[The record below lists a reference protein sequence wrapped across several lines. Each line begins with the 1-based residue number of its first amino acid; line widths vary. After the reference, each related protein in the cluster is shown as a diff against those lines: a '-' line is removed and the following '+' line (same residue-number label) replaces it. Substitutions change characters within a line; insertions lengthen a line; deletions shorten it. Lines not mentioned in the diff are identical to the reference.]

1 MASDVELKK
10 IKKKYGEKFMH
21 MCRDLFPTILEQEG
35 ALFAI
40 LENTFADN
48 SRTLYEDIHE
58 NNLEIGFKNF
68 IYSKVDIKAGA
79 VELVEER
86 TPYELLDEAGYDLYE
101 CETEEEIQ
109 EFKKYFAHGEELC
122 TFDGGRLNICVV
134 FFAVKKNVDE
144 IKREDFPYPKREDE
158 YGTSVMSIQFSKTG
172 LCTVSIKNRY
182 NHRVNNPDATYGND
196 LDRIIPGLSESFES
210 LLLKRGLQF
219 TRNNI
224 AKLNI
229 PNYVVAGDGKYYKYN
244 LEIDG
249 TYYCPGN
256 VVIHRGRAINIGDSE
271 KVLLVE
277 NFEIDLEAKTIRQS
291 LFSDWAWQDSFE
303 DDLQNIEKIEIVRDK
318 ESKDGERIITIKK
331 RDSEIPVEIRIDRD
345 NQIIG
350 YKNLELEAVE
360 NNFLK
365 HNTKLKYLELPMLTR
380 AENSFLEYN
389 KGLESLKLPQLRY
402 LGDAALLD
410 NNNLSELILPE
421 LREAGDEFL
430 YANEKLKQLILSKLE
445 QVGESFLKSNMILT
459 DLYLPKLKRADGY
472 FLYENR
478 ELEHLELPCLYE
490 VGESFLYWNNKL
502 KRLYLPKLEIV
513 GGSFLYSNRCLK
525 ELYLPSLKLIGGFVL
540 CNNEELS
547 EIDLPSV
554 ISIGDY
560 FIAENRN
567 LEKVNMPQL
576 ESIGYNFLAGN
587 YALEELT
594 LPKLCEAGNGFLFKN
609 KRLKSIYLPNLRKVG
624 DRFLGSNRDLVA
636 IVLPQ
641 LRIVEDNFLAA
652 NKKIRKVKMPL
663 LERVGYG
670 FMQCNEQLKELK
682 LPSLSRAGNEFL
694 AANMDLRRVE
704 LDNLMYVGENFL
716 LNNEGLTYLY
726 LPKLLY
732 TKDGFISHN
741 NNLDRLVVPCLKR
754 IEKGFL
760 GDRSAKITP
769 KHLARLDKE
778 KGLATYDIGEGK
790 QIVLG
795 LQATMAR

>member
-40 LENTFADN
+40 LENTFANN

-68 IYSKVDIKAGA
+68 IYSKVDIKEGT
-79 VELVEER
+79 VEVVEER

-122 TFDGGRLNICVV
+122 TFYGGRLNRCVV

-144 IKREDFPYPKREDE
+144 IKREDFRYPKREDE
-158 YGTSVMSIQFSKTG
+158 YGTSVMSIQFFKKG

-182 NHRVNNPDATYGND
+182 NHTVNNPDATYGND
-196 LDRIIPGLSESFES
+196 LDRIIPGLSQSFEN

-244 LEIDG
+244 LEI
-249 TYYCPGN
+249 YASCYCPGN
-256 VVIHRGRAINIGDSE
+256 IVIDGEEVINVGDPE
-271 KVLLVE
+271 KVLLIE
-277 NFEIDLEAKTIRQS
+277 NFEIDLVNKTISQCSRVKRNYE
-291 LFSDWAWQDSFE
+291 DSFI
-303 DDLQNIEKIEIVRDK
+303 DDLQDIEKIEIVKDK
-318 ESKDGERIITIKK
+318 YSKDDERVIVIKK
-331 RDSEIPVEIRIDRD
+331 KNSEIPVEIRIDRD

-350 YKNLELEAVE
+350 YRNLELEAVG

-365 HNTKLKYLELPMLTR
+365 HNIKLKYLELPMLTR
-380 AENSFLEYN
+380 AGNGFLKYN
-389 KGLESLKLPQLRY
+389 KGLERLELPQLRY
-402 LGDAALLD
+402 LGDEALSY

-445 QVGESFLKSNMILT
+445 QVGEAFLGVNTILT
-459 DLYLPKLKRADGY
+459 DLYLPKLKRAEGN
-472 FLYENR
+472 FLNGNS
-478 ELEHLELPCLYE
+478 ELEHLELPSLYE
-490 VGESFLYWNNKL
+490 VGANFLFWNNKL

-513 GGSFLYSNRCLK
+513 GEGFLYSNRCLK
-525 ELYLPSLKLIGGFVL
+525 ELYLPSLRLIGSFAL
-540 CNNEELS
+540 FNNGELS

-554 ISIGDY
+554 ISIGDS
-560 FIAENRN
+560 FIDKNRK
-567 LEKVNMPQL
+567 LKKVN
-576 ESIGYNFLAGN
+576 I
-587 YALEELT
+587 
-594 LPKLCEAGNGFLFKN
+594 
-609 KRLKSIYLPNLRKVG
+609 PNLRKVG
-624 DRFLGSNRDLVA
+624 DCFLSSNRDLVA

-641 LRIVEDNFLAA
+641 LRTVGNNFLAA
-652 NKKIRKVKMPL
+652 NKKIRKVGMPL
-663 LERVGYG
+663 LESVRDG
-670 FMQCNEQLKELK
+670 FMQRNEQLKELK
-682 LPSLSRAGNEFL
+682 LPRLSRAGNEFL
-694 AANMDLRRVE
+694 ASNVDLRRVE

-741 NNLDRLVVPCLKR
+741 NNLDRLVVPRLKR

-760 GDRSAKITP
+760 GDRSVKITP
-769 KHLARLDKE
+769 KHLARLDKK
-778 KGLATYDIGEGK
+778 KGLATYNIGEGK

-795 LQATMAR
+795 LQTLER